1 MKKLF
6 SILMLVAMLV
16 GCTNAP
22 ATDEAPGT
30 TGKASETETAMET
43 ETVGEN
49 TPKVMKTEAELGIAH
64 PLRFAEDVAIVDASD
79 ALKEKRYDVP
89 YRMDEN
95 HVMLVSK
102 PLAKGLLSATVY
114 ELGDN
119 PATAWEQLIV
129 TAVGYYDLEKRELVK
144 IAEVGKPGYPTTDD
158 VKRVNLFPLDEAH
171 ILCEKALGDTLAYS
185 IYTIEDRY
193 LQDFVSFDVNHDHP
207 YAETPAI
214 LPDVWTLVEPMADG
228 KSKTHIYDRR
238 TFKERSVFEG
248 GENVRPWKDGV
259 VYLEKSYAEDGNGV
273 KISLNLVTKTITK
286 TITKTTTKTIT
297 KTISWDSATRTSLAM
312 FGIGSR
318 PDGVYALITDAG
330 KTTGNA
336 ATNDETVPTFYLQ
349 RLFDQEIWMEVESR
363 ALEMDIA
370 GPWIALS
377 RPAWEGGGEQ
387 KPVYILEAGEKKA
400 YRITP
405 AKNVVAVEL
414 LAYDTY
420 AVLHDEANEKDKTVT
435 VTTYEPR
442 TVAQ

>member
-1 MKKLF
+1 MKKLL
-6 SILMLVAMLV
+6 SIALLVAMLV

-22 ATDEAPGT
+22 AENATPEA
-30 TGKASETETAMET
+30 TGESSEAEQEFAPEALETET
-43 ETVGEN
+43 
-49 TPKVMKTEAELGIAH
+49 ELGIER
-64 PLRFAEDVAIVDASD
+64 PMRFAEDVAIVDASD
-79 ALKEKRYDVP
+79 ALKEKRYEVP

-129 TAVGYYDLEKRELVK
+129 TAVGYYDLEKKELVK

-214 LPDVWTLVEPMADG
+214 LPDAWTLVEPTADG
-228 KSKTHIYDRR
+228 NSKTHIYDRR

-286 TITKTTTKTIT
+286 TITKTTTKTI
-297 KTISWDSATRTSLAM
+297 SWDSATGTSLAM

-330 KTTGNA
+330 KTTGNT
-336 ATNDETVPTFYLQ
+336 ATNDETVPIFYLQ

>member
-1 MKKLF
+1 MKKRTIFLLIFVTLF
-6 SILMLVAMLV
+6 IAV
-16 GCTNAP
+16 GCTAAPEKKDAP
-22 ATDEAPGT
+22 AGTAETKTET
-30 TGKASETETAMET
+30 TGEETKEPANAKMPELLPSES
-43 ETVGEN
+43 
-49 TPKVMKTEAELGIAH
+49 ELGIER
-64 PLRFAEDVAIVDASD
+64 PMRFAEDVAIVDASD
-79 ALKEKRYDVP
+79 ALKEKQYEVP
-89 YRMDEN
+89 YRLDEK

-119 PATAWEQLIV
+119 PATAWEQLTVI
-129 TAVGYYDLEKRELVK
+129 AVGYYDLEKKELVK

-193 LQDFVSFDVNHDHP
+193 LQDFVSFDVDRDHP

-214 LPDVWTLVEPMADG
+214 LPDAWTLVEPTADG
-228 KSKTHIYDRR
+228 KSKTHIYDRH
-238 TFKERSVFEG
+238 TMKERSVFEG

-259 VYLEKSYAEDGNGV
+259 VYLEKSYADDGGGV
-273 KISLNLVTKTITK
+273 KISLHLDTETG
-286 TITKTTTKTIT
+286 T
-297 KTISWDSATRTSLAM
+297 KTISWDSATGTSLAM

-330 KTTGNA
+330 KTTDDT

-377 RPAWEGGGEQ
+377 RPAWEGGGKQ
-387 KPVYILEAGEKKA
+387 KPVYLLEVGEKKA

-405 AKNVVAVEL
+405 AKNVAAVEL
-414 LAYDTY
+414 LAYDPY
-420 AVLHDEANEKDKTVT
+420 AVVYDEANENDKTVT
-435 VTTYEPR
+435 VTTYELR

>member
-1 MKKLF
+1 MKKLL
-6 SILMLVAMLV
+6 SIALLVAMLV

-22 ATDEAPGT
+22 AENATPEA
-30 TGKASETETAMET
+30 TGESSEAEQEFAPEALETET
-43 ETVGEN
+43 
-49 TPKVMKTEAELGIAH
+49 ELGIER
-64 PLRFAEDVAIVDASD
+64 PMRFAEDVAIVDASD
-79 ALKEKRYDVP
+79 ALKEKRYEVP

-102 PLAKGLLSATVY
+102 PLAKGFLSATVY

-129 TAVGYYDLEKRELVK
+129 TAVGYYDLEKKELVK

-214 LPDVWTLVEPMADG
+214 LPDAWTLVEPTADG
-228 KSKTHIYDRR
+228 NSKTHIYDRR

-259 VYLEKSYAEDGNGV
+259 VYLEKSYADDGGGA
-273 KISLNLVTKTITK
+273 KMSLHLDTETG
-286 TITKTTTKTIT
+286 T
-297 KTISWDSATRTSLAM
+297 KTISWDSATGTSLAM

-330 KTTGNA
+330 KTTGNT
-336 ATNDETVPTFYLQ
+336 ATNDETVPIFYLQ

-400 YRITP
+400 YRIAP